1 MEGEHEMMGHIG
13 WPFRRSLFGVDVIR
27 HKKWWT
33 YICWEGIKIGY
44 LTLIHIQEHT
54 LNLPLSHTHTH
65 RYIQTHLQ
73 DCCSLA
79 LLEVLWDW
87 HQTVMPS
94 SNSFRVRRFCQR
106 GERTFTWE
114 KWLHY
119 ISFIVW
125 LLSVHANNFSQF
137 IVGKS
142 FTFTMLEPCNICFTS
157 SSSWTP
163 GKETE
168 KDGRIKTD
176 TSLKLYLI
184 VCRMAVCDQ
193 ISGALKESREMRRE
207 KKRDKS
213 RA

>member
-13 WPFRRSLFGVDVIR
+13 WPFRRSSLWCWCHKTQKVMDLHLLRGNKDWLFDFNSYIR
-27 HKKWWT
+27 T
-33 YICWEGIKIGY
+33 
-44 LTLIHIQEHT
+44 HT
-54 LNLPLSHTHTH
+54 QSSPLTHTH

-125 LLSVHANNFSQF
+125 LLSVHANSFSQF

-168 KDGRIKTD
+168 NDGRIKTD
-176 TSLKLYLI
+176 TSWKLYLT

-193 ISGALKESREMRRE
+193 ISGALKESWEMRRE